1 MYRFVGSAV
10 RVVGVTRAARVAA
23 SLTRPTRPEA
33 AAAAGRSVRDMSMRR
48 AVDGLVVLA
57 VVGAAGFMLVGR
69 QSGRADAATGEDVQ
83 RSLARLYERASYYG
97 ALDKMSSQTPTL
109 WPVVVR
115 PEWFGDE
122 PPTNGLLSGSAG
134 TPHGPRPWID
144 VAPPGDREAHP
155 PDPVAVRR
163 GQAQFWYNPNLG
175 VFRARV
181 APTLREDEALTLYN
195 RLNGVTLTALHRDT
209 DPRRKPLA
217 YTPGRTPGTT
227 QATLAPPGPSP
238 QRLTPEAPLH
248 VSLPEATDAPPKPIG
263 RARLKDR

>member
-1 MYRFVGSAV
+1 MG
-10 RVVGVTRAARVAA
+10 T
-23 SLTRPTRPEA
+23 
-33 AAAAGRSVRDMSMRR
+33 RR
-48 AVDGLVVLA
+48 AVDVLVVLA
-57 VVGAAGFMLVGR
+57 VLGAAGLMVLGR
-69 QSGRADAATGEDVQ
+69 QSGQPDAATAEDVR

-97 ALDKMSSQTPTL
+97 ALDKMSSQTRTL

-163 GQAQFWYNPNLG
+163 DQAQFWYNPNVG

-181 APTLREDEALTLYN
+181 APTLREDEALAFYN
-195 RLNGVTLTALHRDT
+195 RLNGVTLTELLRDT

-227 QATLAPPGPSP
+227 QAAPAHPPAPPGNLAATS
-238 QRLTPEAPLH
+238 TPRGSLAGATGPDPDAADEAD
-248 VSLPEATDAPPKPIG
+248 DAPPRRI
-263 RARLKDR
+263 RRVRLKDH